1 MKWQSALADAGHH
14 DGTNEKADAEEEDR
28 LLDDVLAE
36 TLGQIDRLELVTGK
50 ICQIRKIPLSQTAR
64 QRGPPRGTAAQAFP
78 GRFIVAHRRCE
89 HVYTLLHEVGHYLL
103 HFKRIKPRRLSP
115 WYLNINW
122 KIDAVADIAAKV
134 RQCVGLFI
142 SKSLVPTLI

>member
-50 ICQIRKIPLSQTAR
+50 ICQIRKIPLSQTA
-64 QRGPPRGTAAQAFP
+64 
-78 GRFIVAHRRCE
+78 
-89 HVYTLLHEVGHYLL
+89 
-103 HFKRIKPRRLSP
+103 KRITHGSLG
-115 WYLNINW
+115 WT
-122 KIDAVADIAAKV
+122 
-134 RQCVGLFI
+134 GLGF
-142 SKSLVPTLI
+142 